1 MSNVSEKEIGAL
13 LKLDFFKG
21 QGFPTK
27 ESGMRFIM
35 SESKLK
41 RKIGGKVNEIE
52 ECRYNIIEEIKD
64 LFEKFEGPKD
74 IFMMSIK
81 AEKAAKLEEKKQKAK
96 EQLKA
101 EMKDEI
107 MKEFRDEEYN
117 RRIMKLKMKYPEHI
131 PEISLDAV
139 HDLDILEQL
148 FMKAVENGDN
158 LKTIAKMKTDT
169 EKALATLAKVRKVM
183 GTLGA

>member
-1 MSNVSEKEIGAL
+1 MSTSEKEISGL

-27 ESGMRFIM
+27 ESGIKFIM
-35 SESKLK
+35 SESILK
-41 RKIGGKVNEIE
+41 KKIRVKANELE
-52 ECRYNIIEEIKD
+52 ECKYNIIEDIKN

-74 IFMMSIK
+74 LFMKTIK
-81 AEKAAKLEEKKQKAK
+81 ADRAAKAEEKKQKAK
-96 EQLKA
+96 EQLKS

-107 MKEFRDEEYN
+107 MKEIKDEEYS
-117 RRIMKLKMKYPEHI
+117 RRIMKLKIKYPEYI

-139 HDLDILEQL
+139 HNLDILEQL
-148 FMKAVENGDN
+148 FMKAVENGED
-158 LKTIAKMKTDT
+158 LKTVAKMKTDT

-183 GTLGA
+183 GVLGA